1 MRPNMLFGRVEEPF
15 KALVGDLSVCGMLV
29 KVITIFYIK
38 IYKIYDHFK
47 ELQILKNCLYRHVR
61 SLGT

>member
-29 KVITIFYIK
+29 KVITIFDIK
-38 IYKIYDHFK
+38 IIKFMT
-47 ELQILKNCLYRHVR
+47 ILKSYKF
-61 SLGT
+61 